1 MKIIIFFIVVLIV
14 IIGMGIFFQNMLG
27 RESQE
32 MIKDL
37 EYLAIQ
43 IQNDSWEEAE
53 GDWNEIE
60 DRRKHLRRKWHA
72 LADHLEIAR
81 VDESLARLGA
91 LTHLKEFEDCLV
103 EIAVLKQNILYI
115 PDKEKLTLS
124 NIF

>member
-53 GDWNEIE
+53 GDWSEIE
-60 DRRKHLRRKWHA
+60 DRWKHLRRKWHA
-72 LADHLEIAR
+72 LSDHLEIAR
-81 VDESLARLGA
+81 VDESLTRLGA
-91 LTHLKEFEDCLV
+91 LLHLKESEDCLV

>member
-1 MKIIIFFIVVLIV
+1 MKIIIFFIIVLIV
-14 IIGMGIFFQNMLG
+14 IIGMGIYFQNMLG

-32 MIKDL
+32 MIKGL
-37 EYLAIQ
+37 EYLSIQ
-43 IQNDSWEEAE
+43 IQNGNWKEAE
-53 GDWNEIE
+53 SDFQELESRW
-60 DRRKHLRRKWHA
+60 KHLRRKWHA

-91 LTHLKEFEDCLV
+91 LLHLKESEDCLV

-115 PDKEKLTLS
+115 PDKEKLTFS